1 MKRIVTIQDISCF
14 GKCSLT
20 VALPVISAMG
30 IETAIIP
37 TAVLSTHTGGFKD
50 FTFRDLTSDITPIAN
65 HWKSFELK
73 FNGIYTGYLGSKEQI
88 NIVSDFFDSFK
99 ESDTKIIVDPVLGD
113 NGRFYTG
120 FDTDYAIEMKKLA
133 GKADIIVPNLT
144 ETAFLLNIPYK
155 ETYTEKEVEALLVR
169 LCELGCSTAV
179 ITGIRYQNKLQG
191 AVAYDS
197 ESGRF
202 YSSFAKH
209 IDRSFHG
216 TGDIF
221 SSVLSGACMLTD
233 DFQEALDTAVQF
245 VYKCMEA
252 TLPIM
257 DEHYYGAAFEL
268 CLGELNSA
276 AKKLQ
281 V

>member
-30 IETAIIP
+30 IEAAIIP

-65 HWKSFELK
+65 HWKSFDLK

-88 NIVSDFFDSFK
+88 NIVSSFFDSFK
-99 ESDTKIIVDPVLGD
+99 TSDTKIIVDPVLGD
-113 NGRFYTG
+113 NGKFYTG
-120 FDTDYAIEMKKLA
+120 FDKDFADEMKKLA

-144 ETAFLLNIPYK
+144 ETSFLLNIPYR
-155 ETYTEKEVEALLVR
+155 ETYAEDEAKELLVR

-179 ITGIRYQNKLQG
+179 ITGIRYKDNLQG
-191 AVAYDS
+191 AMAYDS
-197 ESGRF
+197 KSDNF
-202 YSSFAKH
+202 YSSFSKH
-209 IDRSFHG
+209 INKSFHG

-221 SSVLSGACMLTD
+221 SSVLSGSCMLTD
-233 DFQEALDTAVQF
+233 NFQNALDTAVQF
-245 VYKCMEA
+245 TYKCMKA

-257 DEHYYGAAFEL
+257 DEHYYGTAFEL

-281 V
+281 